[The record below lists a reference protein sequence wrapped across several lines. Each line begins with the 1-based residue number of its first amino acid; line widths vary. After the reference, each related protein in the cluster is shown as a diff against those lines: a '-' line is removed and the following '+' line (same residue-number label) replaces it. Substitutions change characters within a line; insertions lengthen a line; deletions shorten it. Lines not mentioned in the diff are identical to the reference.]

1 MVNQDT
7 VDALLRDFPN
17 LSRTIATYLVALD
30 EQDPKFLQRELAG
43 RLTGAEKRAF
53 KPLPAAKVEKLAQV
67 LRPELRSG
75 TAAAGQDTQS
85 SSALQILDAE

>member
-1 MVNQDT
+1 MVNQDI

-30 EQDPKFLQRELAG
+30 EQDPKFLQREQAG

-67 LRPELRSG
+67 LAPCPP
-75 TAAAGQDTQS
+75 AGQ
-85 SSALQILDAE
+85 ILEVLEVPAASIS